1 MKKSDLRKL
10 LLDLLLNEICDG
22 KNEDAQFRN
31 NLVYAFKH
39 FQTIK
44 FYGLYPIS

>member
-31 NLVYAFKH
+31 NLVYAFKL
-39 FQTIK
+39 IESWDADLEDMK
-44 FYGLYPIS
+44 I